1 MKGNTMADNTYT
13 PLVEAVHAE
22 LQAEIDEC
30 FNGALDAETHP
41 LRVVQAE
48 LCSAIGK
55 TQYGAQL
62 VRHAPGFSEPEAS
75 ASDNR
80 SLVELHYP
88 PLDDDTEFPRGFEY
102 LRGNLRLIALNAE
115 NNKYGWWLYICNAGP
130 KPQALVVTWYD
141 DEGAPAYATLFEFEQ
156 PVDFT
161 AVV

>member
-1 MKGNTMADNTYT
+1 METNEYR
-13 PLVEAVHAE
+13 PLVDAVHAE
-22 LQAEIDEC
+22 LQAEIDES

-41 LRVVQAE
+41 LRIVQTE
-48 LCSAIGK
+48 LCSAIEK
-55 TQYGAQL
+55 TEYGGRL
-62 VRHAPGFSEPEAS
+62 VRKAPGFAEPEDET

-88 PLDDDTEFPRGFEY
+88 PLDEETEFPAGFDY

-115 NNKYGWWLYICNAGP
+115 NNKYGWWFYICNAGP

-161 AVV
+161 TAV